1 MKPVSLTCL
10 LLFCLLP
17 DGAFTKELE
26 HYLSVLNTHPNVQAI
41 LERQESFTYQA
52 DGAMGLPDP
61 SLFFGV
67 DNIPLTD
74 PSFDQYLPSAKV
86 IGFSQNIPN
95 SKGRKA
101 QREVFNSSAS
111 SINILAEYTK
121 SQLQARF
128 FSRLADLQRIGQQTS
143 HEIRKK
149 RIIAELDEYYEGL
162 IMSGESIYQ
171 KTFLTEIQLSEIGQK
186 LNTLMA
192 QKTSVEADLIQLV
205 GEVPEIDEIVT
216 KEKKW
221 NGDLG
226 TLYPVQIAHHD
237 IAIEQSKVLVA
248 GSEYSP
254 DYGIVGTYKIRE
266 DGENDTFEGD
276 DWFSIQFRV
285 SIPLWS
291 SNNQGPK
298 LEAAKSRQ
306 KSAESKY
313 RGVIRKWQMETVRLQ
328 SEQKAS
334 LLNVQLLNDKN
345 IAIKKKI
352 AAMERTYSAGQTSLE
367 PILQA
372 ELARL
377 SLLSQIDGEKAQYIK
392 ITQELSA
399 HVSLGEDHDIQ

>member
-1 MKPVSLTCL
+1 MKPALFTCIL
-10 LLFCLLP
+10 FFCLP
-17 DGAFTKELE
+17 PYAAFSKELE
-26 HYLSVLNTHPNVQAI
+26 HYLTALNNHPNVQAI
-41 LERQESFTYQA
+41 LESQESLSYQA
-52 DGAMGLPDP
+52 EGAMGLPDP

-95 SKGRKA
+95 GKGRKA

-111 SINILAEYTK
+111 SIQILAEYTK
-121 SQLQARF
+121 SQLQSQF
-128 FSRLADLQRIGQQTS
+128 FSRLADLKRIKQQTK
-143 HEIRKK
+143 HEVRKK
-149 RIIAELDEYYEGL
+149 QIIAELDEYYEGL
-162 IMSGESIYQ
+162 IMAGEPMYQ
-171 KTFLTEIQLSEIGQK
+171 KTFLTEIQLSEVEQK
-186 LNTLMA
+186 LNTLKA
-192 QKTSVEADLIQLV
+192 EKTAVEADLIQLV
-205 GEVPEIDEIVT
+205 GEIPDVDEALT
-216 KEKKW
+216 RGKTWKGE
-221 NGDLG
+221 LT
-226 TLYPVQIAHHD
+226 TLYPVQIAHHN
-237 IAIEQSKVLVA
+237 IAIEQSKVTVA
-248 GSEYSP
+248 DSEYSP

-276 DWFSIQFRV
+276 DWFSLQFRV

-291 SNNQGPK
+291 SSNQGPK

-306 KSAESKY
+306 KSAQSKY
-313 RGVIRKWQMETVRLQ
+313 RGVIRKWQVETTRLQ

-345 IAIKKKI
+345 IALMKKI
-352 AAMERTYSAGQTSLE
+352 EAMERTYSAGQTSLE

-377 SLLSQIDGEKAQYIK
+377 SLLSQIDNEEAQYVK

-399 HVSLGEDHDIQ
+399 HVSPGENHDT